1 MPRRPRDLNQLA
13 KSIVDITTGE
23 SADSVS
29 DSKRHPSKNRAG
41 GLKGGKARA
50 KRLSR
55 KQRTEIARLGAAAR
69 WKKS

>member
-1 MPRRPRDLNQLA
+1 MPGRPRDLNQLA

-23 SADSVS
+23 AEDGVS

-55 KQRTEIARLGAAAR
+55 KQRTEIARLGATAR